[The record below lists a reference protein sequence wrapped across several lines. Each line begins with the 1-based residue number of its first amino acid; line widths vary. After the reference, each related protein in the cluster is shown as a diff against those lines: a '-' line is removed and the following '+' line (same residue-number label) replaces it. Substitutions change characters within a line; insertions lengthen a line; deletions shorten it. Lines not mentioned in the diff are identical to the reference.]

1 MDTYFRYHLVSG
13 FAVFGYIC
21 AAMYQYGTIS
31 VVGPAF
37 ENMEVTLKATPFYPW
52 GCDVEWKY
60 MLDGGT
66 TFQTMNGP
74 NIERYLEDGSFFLK
88 WTASIEYNKSVFYAG
103 CSTNTTIRTHMVSL
117 DMTERPSYPVLGRKY
132 PDFNTT
138 ECIYVYKGSDFYCKT
153 ENGTEPVQLF
163 LLFGQKSYA
172 DDESKGIKGLYRINN
187 VHQQMDGL
195 SRRNVTCQVSY
206 AALETPY
213 EVHGILC
220 NVEKGS
226 LPVLT
231 VPEFLDG
238 ENSTAICE
246 VRDAIPAPLIEI
258 RVGNVLLSDAQQIDS
273 FNGSSHTFTSKTTVT
288 KTNQVWD
295 GKEMCCDRKSKDDFG
310 LKDVSVCKNISIR
323 YPPSELSMSVNKIHE
338 YSNNMSV
345 CFLNMSCEMDVSNPP
360 CIIEWSSDNDNLRYV
375 YRNDWTNGQNGSSR
389 FISNVCYNVTA
400 DMPGGTIT
408 CSTRCGH
415 FPSVSD
421 KSYTVSFSDV
431 PILYLNI
438 TSPVALHP
446 NITVIVKC
454 FVVDLS
460 NSEQW
465 TFWWED
471 ANKTVIQNCIKV
483 EQCLLTLNYTGDGDK
498 RYICNTRKSKEL
510 LRNSLTVS
518 SSRTDEAT
526 TNPAKVVTQ
535 QWHLVLYAV
544 AGILLVLL
552 VTTFTVLLFRRCK
565 PRVYETLLRRRR
577 TAVRGQSLQVYDV
590 VQANVAT
597 TALHN
602 LGGVSASAIENEHVP
617 SPLDLEENEVR
628 SNVNVSHYDYV
639 DTTSDH
645 RDSRTNAPD
654 ANFIHAI

>member
-21 AAMYQYGTIS
+21 AAMYQYGTIL

-138 ECIYVYKGSDFYCKT
+138 KCIYVYKGSDFYCKT
-153 ENGTEPVQLF
+153 ENGTDPVQLF

-389 FISNVCYNVTA
+389 FISNVRYNVTA

-421 KSYTVSFSDV
+421 KSYTVSFS
-431 PILYLNI
+431 
-438 TSPVALHP
+438 
-446 NITVIVKC
+446 
-454 FVVDLS
+454 
-460 NSEQW
+460 
-465 TFWWED
+465 
-471 ANKTVIQNCIKV
+471 
-483 EQCLLTLNYTGDGDK
+483 GDGDK

-526 TNPAKVVTQ
+526 TNPAKVVSQ

-552 VTTFTVLLFRRCK
+552 VTTFSVLLFRRCK
-565 PRVYETLLRRRR
+565 PRVYETLLRRRK

-654 ANFIHAI
+654 ANYIHAI